1 MFGVYGCAVSA
12 GDVRNYG
19 VRSGVRQQKTY
30 LQVTLFNKSL
40 MPLCIEAGSTLGI
53 TLRSPI
59 VVPRSNKKCV
69 QLLQPLFWSQRQQQL
84 SLRARLVR
92 ATSAIRGSMARLC
105 AGAA

>member
-1 MFGVYGCAVSA
+1 MSA

-19 VRSGVRQQKTY
+19 VRLDKRQQKTY

-59 VVPRSNKKCV
+59 VVPRSNKNAFSYCSRYFDRNDSSSFRCV
-69 QLLQPLFWSQRQQQL
+69 PGWYALPVLSGVQWQGCVRVPL
-84 SLRARLVR
+84 VV
-92 ATSAIRGSMARLC
+92 IRRP
-105 AGAA
+105 